1 MTQLTDQSLQR
12 LPPAV
17 VKPFLAVAEH
27 LGITPSATY
36 AVTNL
41 WNYHCLSPAGDL
53 SDPENL
59 GTFLTF
65 TGTDDESW
73 FYLVSVA
80 MEARGAPIFPRV
92 LDAIQAARVND
103 SVRASEHLDCF
114 TEVLKE
120 VTMLLQRMYERC
132 APKVFYHS
140 IRPFLAGSK
149 NMAAAGLPNGV
160 FYDEGNGKGQWKQYS
175 GGSNAQSSLIQFFD
189 AVLGVQHMEAKTRTD
204 KTNKPKSTNNFILV
218 CHSLLSSCLCC
229 SFLSSHISPLS
240 PPRLTCTLSL
250 HQ

>member
-1 MTQLTDQSLQR
+1 M
-12 LPPAV
+12 
-17 VKPFLAVAEH
+17 KPFLAVAEH

-41 WNYHCLSPAGDL
+41 WNYHCFSPDHDI
-53 SDPENL
+53 SEPENL
-59 GTFLTF
+59 RTFLTF

-80 MEARGAPIFPRV
+80 MEARGAPIFPRM
-92 LDAIQAARVND
+92 LDAIQAARAND
-103 SVRASEHLDCF
+103 SVRVSEHLDCF

-120 VTMLLQRMYERC
+120 VTVLLQRMYERC

-160 FYDEGNGKGQWKQYS
+160 FYDEGNGKGQWRQYS

-189 AVLGVQHMEAKTRTD
+189 VVLGVQHMEAKTKTD
-204 KTNKPKSTNNFILV
+204 KINKPKSTNNFILV
-218 CHSLLSSCLCC
+218 CL
-229 SFLSSHISPLS
+229 SFLSACRYCSFFPSCYLPIIFFSADV
-240 PPRLTCTLSL
+240 SL